1 VLAPPLLAAR
11 SLSIK
16 GVQHGGPALD
26 SYNVC
31 VCVGSAWKNFP
42 GTAHTEKHVVFIYKI
57 MRPKLVMHEK
67 NDHNYLG
74 YLANHEA
81 SQSATCDFGQS
92 GHWLMAIHGF
102 SLCDVGKF

>member
-1 VLAPPLLAAR
+1 MQKL
-11 SLSIK
+11 
-16 GVQHGGPALD
+16 
-26 SYNVC
+26 N
-31 VCVGSAWKNFP
+31 
-42 GTAHTEKHVVFIYKI
+42 AHYRYYEAKTCYACE
-57 MRPKLVMHEK
+57 

-102 SLCDVGKF
+102 SLCVVGEVQGFSIAKTGQ